1 MQWTKIAERCY
12 RLVGEGRKKGMKT
25 KYCHASLQ
33 EIYKAQVKLLHD
45 ASIINMRLI
54 GELRNAQ

>member
-1 MQWTKIAERCY
+1 
-12 RLVGEGRKKGMKT
+12 MKT
-25 KYCHASLQ
+25 KYCQASLQ

-45 ASIINMRLI
+45 TSIINMRLI